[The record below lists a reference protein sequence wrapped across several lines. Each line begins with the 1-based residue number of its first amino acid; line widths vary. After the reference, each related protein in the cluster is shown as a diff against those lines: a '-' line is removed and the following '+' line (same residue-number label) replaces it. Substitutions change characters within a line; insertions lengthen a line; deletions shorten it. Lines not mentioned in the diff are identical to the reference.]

1 MFTFLPNVKR
11 HFTAKMSVKWKNW
24 MNTGNV
30 LKQKIPSEAMEAH
43 EYMEPLTTNW

>member
-1 MFTFLPNVKR
+1 MFTFFPNVKR
-11 HFTAKMSVKWKNW
+11 PFADKMSAKMEKLDEY
-24 MNTGNV
+24 GER